1 MIMTRWNLPD
11 MRLVTL
17 MMLETGVMMIGSKLR
32 LSTMRTRPL
41 MGALVSTAILLAGCQ
56 ENDIVKPKETWHKGD
71 NVEFRAR
78 AGYENN
84 GGNDTRTVYTGVTY
98 DFEGKKY
105 ERVDWEVDDQIRIFC
120 QEAQNPAEG
129 HNYADYKIVSH
140 KNEGGKE
147 DYGYLE
153 RVNPNGSL
161 QWGDPSKKHTFYAF
175 YPSPAKNSQ
184 LEMSGNLA
192 KGVVPMEQTPL
203 KITATDGK
211 NYVAKPNMN
220 YAFMTAKAVME
231 PGSSNEVNLSFKSM
245 VTALELELKGPDQQ
259 TVNLTDIRISSDT
272 ENLTGP
278 FTCDLDK
285 VATDGY
291 PDCTIL
297 STTDDR
303 HTVNVSLVDKNG
315 KPFSLSGGKTLKV
328 TVFLLP
334 LDDYKALKISLQTA
348 KGIKSHDL
356 TANGSPM
363 IIKSHLKNLVQ
374 NIQVP
379 SNFTANQW
387 LSHMNS
393 NVLLSQLSIPGT
405 GNSYSYEYSGT
416 ENDTVNFKAQM
427 HDIAGQWN
435 LGVRAFEITAG
446 RNADTGVSNFG
457 QGGLIISNN
466 KAPLSNTV
474 EEAVREVYKM
484 LTANPNEFAMMII
497 SYQPKV
503 GRDGNQFI
511 TDFMTWYNNLDIHTG
526 KHTALF
532 RPGLSIGDVRGKMM
546 FILRPSSVDEQLL
559 SETTLNAIAN
569 EDFLVVDGWGTLQDK
584 WKHRGYP
591 VTSQVG
597 ANVETEADW
606 NGCMEK
612 RMLAVGTSATVAPT
626 FPDPLTAGAS
636 DFSYNTNQSFKA
648 WAQEWPRVV
657 EKEFVK
663 YMNISEYSSGYKY
676 LWVKWRE
683 SYNEKLQDAKETF
696 DKSVAD
702 KNNQSSVYFNSLCGY
717 FVLED
722 DNESWKPV
730 ARTFNMKPAY
740 NGWGVTYGN
749 LISFSEKI
757 NEDFYKYVLSK
768 SNTQG
773 SLSGPVGVVMINRV
787 GSTEASTLM
796 PNVIISNNF
805 KFPLLTKDPSAG
817 KTNGNTYLNG
827 GSAIK

>member
-1 MIMTRWNLPD
+1 MTRWNLPD
-11 MRLVTL
+11 MRLATL

-105 ERVDWEVDDQIRIFC
+105 ERVDWVVDDQIRIFC
-120 QEAQNPAEG
+120 KEAQNPAEG

-140 KNEGGKE
+140 KNGGGKE

-175 YPSPAKNSQ
+175 YPSPAQNSQ
-184 LEMSGNLA
+184 LEMSDNWA

-203 KITATDGK
+203 EITTTDDK
-211 NYVAKPNMN
+211 NYVAKPNMD

-245 VTALELELKGPDQQ
+245 VTALELELEGPDQQ

-315 KPFSLSGGKTLKV
+315 KPFSLSGGQTLKV

-334 LDDYKALKISLQTA
+334 LDDYQALKISLQTA

-356 TANGSPM
+356 KKNDGTTM
-363 IIKSHLKNLVQ
+363 VVKSHLKNLVKK
-374 NIQVP
+374 IQVP

-405 GNSYSYEYSGT
+405 GNSYSCKYSGT
-416 ENDTVNFKAQM
+416 DTENFKAQTL
-427 HDIAGQWN
+427 DIAEQWN

-466 KAPLSNTV
+466 KTPLSNTV
-474 EEAVREVYKM
+474 EDAVREVYKM

-497 SYQPKV
+497 SYQPTV

-532 RPGLSIGDVRGKMM
+532 RPGLSIGDVRGKIM

-559 SETTLNAIAN
+559 NKTTLNAIAN

-612 RMLAVGTSATVAPT
+612 TMLAVGTSATVAPK
-626 FPDPLTAGAS
+626 FPEPLTAGAS

-657 EKEFVK
+657 EKDFAK
-663 YMNISEYSSGYKY
+663 YMNIAESGNY

-717 FVLED
+717 FVDED
-722 DNESWKPV
+722 DNDSWEPV
-730 ARTFNMKPAY
+730 ARTFNMTPAY

-749 LISFSEKI
+749 LITFSERI

-787 GSTEASTLM
+787 GTTEASTLM

-805 KFPLLTKDPSAG
+805 KFPLLTKETAG
-817 KTNGNTYLNG
+817 EKTNGNIYQNG

>member
-1 MIMTRWNLPD
+1 
-11 MRLVTL
+11 
-17 MMLETGVMMIGSKLR
+17 
-32 LSTMRTRPL
+32 

-105 ERVDWEVDDQIRIFC
+105 ERVDWVVGDQIRIFC
-120 QEAQNPAEG
+120 KEAQNPAEG

-175 YPSPAKNSQ
+175 YPSPAQNSQ
-184 LEMSGNLA
+184 LEMSDNWA

-203 KITATDGK
+203 EITATDGK

-787 GSTEASTLM
+787 GSTEAGTLM

>member
-1 MIMTRWNLPD
+1 

-71 NVEFRAR
+71 NVEFRVR

-84 GGNDTRTVYTGVTY
+84 GGNDTRTVYTGKTY
-98 DFEGKKY
+98 TIDGKTY
-105 ERVDWEVDDQIRIFC
+105 ERVDWVEGDQIRIFC

-175 YPSPAKNSQ
+175 YPSPAQNSQ
-184 LEMSGNLA
+184 LEMSDNWA

-203 KITATDGK
+203 EITATDGK

-231 PGSSNEVNLSFKSM
+231 PGSSNGVNLSFKSM

-730 ARTFNMKPAY
+730 ARTFNMTPAY

>member
-1 MIMTRWNLPD
+1 MTRWNLPD

-105 ERVDWEVDDQIRIFC
+105 ERVDWVVGDQIRIFC
-120 QEAQNPAEG
+120 KEAQNPAEG

-175 YPSPAKNSQ
+175 YPSPAQNSQ
-184 LEMSGNLA
+184 LEMSDNWA

-203 KITATDGK
+203 EITATDGK

-457 QGGLIISNN
+457 QGGLIISNT

-612 RMLAVGTSATVAPT
+612 TMLAVGTSATVAPT

>member
-1 MIMTRWNLPD
+1 
-11 MRLVTL
+11 
-17 MMLETGVMMIGSKLR
+17 
-32 LSTMRTRPL
+32 

-71 NVEFRAR
+71 NVEFRVR

-105 ERVDWEVDDQIRIFC
+105 ERVDWVVGDQIRIFC
-120 QEAQNPAEG
+120 KEAQNPAEG

-175 YPSPAKNSQ
+175 YPSPAQNSQ
-184 LEMSGNLA
+184 LEMSDNWA

-203 KITATDGK
+203 EITATDGK

>member
-1 MIMTRWNLPD
+1 
-11 MRLVTL
+11 
-17 MMLETGVMMIGSKLR
+17 
-32 LSTMRTRPL
+32 

-71 NVEFRAR
+71 NVEFRVR

-84 GGNDTRTVYTGVTY
+84 GGNDTRTVYTGKTY
-98 DFEGKKY
+98 TIDGKTY
-105 ERVDWEVDDQIRIFC
+105 ERVDWVEGDQIRIFC
-120 QEAQNPAEG
+120 KEAQNPAEG
-129 HNYADYKIVSH
+129 VNYSDYKIVRH
-140 KNEGGKE
+140 ENAAGK

-175 YPSPAKNSQ
+175 YPSPAQNSQ
-184 LEMSGNLA
+184 LEMSDNLA

-211 NYVAKPNMN
+211 NYVAKPNMD
-220 YAFMTAKAVME
+220 YAFMTARAVME

-245 VTALELELKGPDQQ
+245 VTALELELEGPDQQ

-315 KPFSLSGGKTLKV
+315 KPFSLSGGQTLKV

-334 LDDYKALKISLQTA
+334 LDDYQALKISLQTA

-356 TANGSPM
+356 KKNDGTTM
-363 IIKSHLKNLVQ
+363 VVKSHLKNLVKK
-374 NIQVP
+374 IQVP

-393 NVLLSQLSIPGT
+393 NVLLSQLSIPGS
-405 GNSYSYEYSGT
+405 GNSYSCKYSGT
-416 ENDTVNFKAQM
+416 DTENFKAQTL
-427 HDIAGQWN
+427 DIAEQWN

-466 KAPLSNTV
+466 KNPLSNTV
-474 EEAVREVYKM
+474 EDAVREVYKM

-497 SYQPKV
+497 SYQPTV

-559 SETTLNAIAN
+559 NKTTLNAIAN

-612 RMLAVGTSATVAPT
+612 TMLAVGTSATVAPK
-626 FPDPLTAGAS
+626 FPEPLTAGAS
-636 DFSYNTNQSFKA
+636 DFSYNTNHSFKA

-657 EKEFVK
+657 EKDFAK
-663 YMNISEYSSGYKY
+663 YMNIAESGNY

-717 FVLED
+717 FVDED
-722 DNESWKPV
+722 DNDSWEPV
-730 ARTFNMKPAY
+730 ARTFNMTPAY

-749 LISFSEKI
+749 LITFSERI

-787 GSTEASTLM
+787 GTTEASTLM

-805 KFPLLTKDPSAG
+805 KFPLLTKETAG
-817 KTNGNTYLNG
+817 EKTNGNIYQNG

>member
-1 MIMTRWNLPD
+1 
-11 MRLVTL
+11 
-17 MMLETGVMMIGSKLR
+17 
-32 LSTMRTRPL
+32 

-56 ENDIVKPKETWHKGD
+56 ENDIAKPKETWHKGD
-71 NVEFRAR
+71 NVEFRVR

-84 GGNDTRTVYTGVTY
+84 GGNDTRTVYTGETY
-98 DFEGKKY
+98 EFGGKTY
-105 ERVDWEVDDQIRIFC
+105 ERVDWVEGDQIRIFC

-129 HNYADYKIVSH
+129 HNYADYRIVSH
-140 KNEGGKE
+140 ENKNSKE

-161 QWGDPSKKHTFYAF
+161 QWGDPSKEHAFYAF
-175 YPSPAKNSQ
+175 YPSPAQNSQ
-184 LEMSGNLA
+184 LEMSDNWA

-203 KITATDGK
+203 EITATDGK

-245 VTALELELKGPDQQ
+245 VTALELELEGPDQQ
-259 TVNLTDIRISSDT
+259 TVELTDIRISSDT

-315 KPFSLSGGKTLKV
+315 KPFRLTGGQTLKV

-334 LDDYKALKISLQTA
+334 LDDYNALKISLQTA

-356 TANGSPM
+356 TAKDGSPM

-405 GNSYSYEYSGT
+405 GNSYSYTYSGSG
-416 ENDTVNFKAQM
+416 NDTIKYKAQSLNIE
-427 HDIAGQWN
+427 HQWN
-435 LGVRAFEITAG
+435 LGVRAFEVTAG
-446 RNADTGVSNFG
+446 RNEDTGKANFG
-457 QGGLIISNN
+457 RGGLVLDNSTH
-466 KAPLSNTV
+466 SSTTV
-474 EEAVREVYKM
+474 EDAVREVYGM
-484 LTANPNEFAMMII
+484 LEKYPKEFAMMII
-497 SYQPKV
+497 SYQPKA

-511 TDFMTWYNNLDIHTG
+511 TDFMSWYNALNIHTS

-597 ANVETEADW
+597 ATIETEANW
-606 NGCMEK
+606 KGCMEK
-612 RMLAVGTSATVAPT
+612 TMLAVGTSATVAPT

-636 DFSYNTNQSFKA
+636 DFSYNTNQSFNA

-657 EKEFVK
+657 EKDFVK
-663 YMNISEYSSGYKY
+663 YMNMAESGNY

-683 SYNEKLQDAKETF
+683 SYDEKLQDAKETF

-702 KNNQSSVYFNSLCGY
+702 KDNQTSVYFNSLCGY

-722 DNESWKPV
+722 DDESWKPV
-730 ARTFNMKPAY
+730 AKTYGMTPSY
-740 NGWGVTYGN
+740 SGWGVTYGN

-757 NEDFYKYVLSK
+757 NADFYKYVLSK

-787 GSTEASTLM
+787 GSTEASSLM

-805 KFPLLTKDPSAG
+805 KFPLLTKETAG
-817 KTNGNTYLNG
+817 EKTNGNTYQNG

>member
-1 MIMTRWNLPD
+1 
-11 MRLVTL
+11 
-17 MMLETGVMMIGSKLR
+17 
-32 LSTMRTRPL
+32 

-71 NVEFRAR
+71 NVEFRVR

-84 GGNDTRTVYTGVTY
+84 GGNDTRTVYTGKTY
-98 DFEGKKY
+98 TIDGKTY
-105 ERVDWEVDDQIRIFC
+105 ERVDWVEGDQIRIFC
-120 QEAQNPAEG
+120 KEAQNPAEG
-129 HNYADYKIVSH
+129 VNYSDYKIVRH
-140 KNEGGKE
+140 ENAAGK

-175 YPSPAKNSQ
+175 YPSPAQNSQ
-184 LEMSGNLA
+184 LEMSDNLA

-211 NYVAKPNMN
+211 NYVAKPNMD
-220 YAFMTAKAVME
+220 YAFMTARAVME

-245 VTALELELKGPDQQ
+245 VTALELELEGPDQQ

-303 HTVNVSLVDKNG
+303 HTVNVSLVDKKTG
-315 KPFSLSGGKTLKV
+315 KPFSLSGGQTLKV

-334 LDDYKALKISLQTA
+334 LDDYQTLKISLQTA

-356 TANGSPM
+356 KKNDGTTM
-363 IIKSHLKNLVQ
+363 VVKSHLKNLVKR
-374 NIQVP
+374 IQVP

-405 GNSYSYEYSGT
+405 GNSYSCKYSGT
-416 ENDTVNFKAQM
+416 DTENFKAQTL
-427 HDIAGQWN
+427 DIAEQWN

-466 KAPLSNTV
+466 KTPLSNTV
-474 EEAVREVYKM
+474 EDAVREVYKM

-497 SYQPKV
+497 SYQPTV

-532 RPGLSIGDVRGKMM
+532 RPGLSIGDVRGKIM

-559 SETTLNAIAN
+559 NKTTLNAIAN

-612 RMLAVGTSATVAPT
+612 TMLAVGTSATVAPK
-626 FPDPLTAGAS
+626 FPEPLTAGAS

-657 EKEFVK
+657 EKDFAK
-663 YMNISEYSSGYKY
+663 YMNIAESGNY

-717 FVLED
+717 FVDED
-722 DNESWKPV
+722 DNDSWEPV
-730 ARTFNMKPAY
+730 ARTFNMTPAY

-749 LISFSEKI
+749 LITFSERI

-787 GSTEASTLM
+787 GTTEASTLM

-805 KFPLLTKDPSAG
+805 KFPLLTKETAG
-817 KTNGNTYLNG
+817 EKTNGNIYQNG

>member
-1 MIMTRWNLPD
+1 MTRWNLPD
-11 MRLVTL
+11 MRLATL
-17 MMLETGVMMIGSKLR
+17 MMQKGGMILNGSKLR

-71 NVEFRAR
+71 NVEFRVR

-84 GGNDTRTVYTGVTY
+84 GGTDTRTIYSGIQYEVG
-98 DFEGKKY
+98 GKTY
-105 ERVDWEVDDQIRIFC
+105 ERVDWVAGDKIRIFC
-120 QEAQNPAEG
+120 QQAQNPAEG

-140 KNEGGKE
+140 ENKESKE

-161 QWGDPSKKHTFYAF
+161 QWGDPTKTHTFYAV
-175 YPSPAKNSQ
+175 YPSPIQNNQTK
-184 LEMSGNLA
+184 MDGNVVE
-192 KGVVPMEQTPL
+192 GVIPMAQTPL
-203 KITATDGK
+203 EITATDDK
-211 NYVAKPNMN
+211 NFVAKPNMN
-220 YAFMTAKAVME
+220 YAYMTAKAEMQ
-231 PGSSNEVNLSFKSM
+231 PGSSKEVSFSFQSIA
-245 VTALELELKGPDQQ
+245 TALELELQGPHQQ

-272 ENLTGP
+272 ENINGP
-278 FTCDLDK
+278 FSCDLSTL
-285 VATDGY
+285 AEDGY
-291 PDCTIL
+291 PKCTL
-297 STTDDR
+297 TSTSDDR
-303 HTVNVSLVDKNG
+303 HTVNVSLMQGD
-315 KPFSLSGGKTLKV
+315 KPFTFGTGMTLKL

-334 LDDYKALKISLQTA
+334 IQDLSNLKISLQTA
-348 KGIKSHDL
+348 KGIKTHDL
-356 TANGSPM
+356 KNGSEPM
-363 IIKSHLKNLVQ
+363 VMKAHLKNLVQ
-374 NIQVP
+374 NIKVP

-387 LSHMNS
+387 LNHMND

-405 GNSYSYEYSGT
+405 GNSYSYTYSGSG
-416 ENDTVNFKAQM
+416 NDTIKYKAQSLNIE
-427 HDIAGQWN
+427 HQWN
-435 LGVRAFEITAG
+435 LGVRAFEVTAG
-446 RNADTGVSNFG
+446 RNEDTGKANFG
-457 QGGLIISNN
+457 RGGLVLDNSTH
-466 KAPLSNTV
+466 SSTTV
-474 EEAVREVYKM
+474 EDAVREVYGM
-484 LTANPNEFAMMII
+484 LEKYPKEFAMMII
-497 SYQPKV
+497 SYQPKA

-511 TDFMTWYNNLDIHTG
+511 TDFMSWYNALDIHTS

-597 ANVETEADW
+597 ATIETEANW
-606 NGCMEK
+606 KGCMEK
-612 RMLAVGTSATVAPT
+612 TMLAVGTSATVAPT

-636 DFSYNTNQSFKA
+636 DFSYNTNQSFNA

-657 EKEFVK
+657 EKDFVK
-663 YMNISEYSSGYKY
+663 YMNMAESGNY

-702 KNNQSSVYFNSLCGY
+702 KDNQTSVYFNSLCGY

-730 ARTFNMKPAY
+730 AKTYNMTPAY
-740 NGWGVTYGN
+740 SGWGVTYGN

-757 NEDFYKYVLSK
+757 NADFYKYVLSK

-787 GSTEASTLM
+787 GSTDASTLM

-805 KFPLLTKDPSAG
+805 KFPLLTKETAG
-817 KTNGNTYLNG
+817 EKTNGNIYQSG

>member
-1 MIMTRWNLPD
+1 
-11 MRLVTL
+11 
-17 MMLETGVMMIGSKLR
+17 
-32 LSTMRTRPL
+32 

-71 NVEFRAR
+71 NVEFRVR

-84 GGNDTRTVYTGVTY
+84 GGNDTRTVYTGKTY
-98 DFEGKKY
+98 TIDGKTY
-105 ERVDWEVDDQIRIFC
+105 ERVDWVEGDQIRIFC

-175 YPSPAKNSQ
+175 YPSPAQNSQ
-184 LEMSGNLA
+184 LEMSDNWA

-203 KITATDGK
+203 EITATDGK

-303 HTVNVSLVDKNG
+303 HTVNVSLVDKSG

-416 ENDTVNFKAQM
+416 GNDTVNFKAQM

-730 ARTFNMKPAY
+730 ARTFNMTPAY

-749 LISFSEKI
+749 LITFSERI

-787 GSTEASTLM
+787 GTTEASTLM

>member
-1 MIMTRWNLPD
+1 
-11 MRLVTL
+11 
-17 MMLETGVMMIGSKLR
+17 
-32 LSTMRTRPL
+32 MRTRPL

-56 ENDIVKPKETWHKGD
+56 ESEITKPKETWHKGD

-84 GGNDTRTVYTGVTY
+84 GGNDTRTVYTGETY
-98 DFEGKKY
+98 EFEGKTY
-105 ERVDWEVDDQIRIFC
+105 ERVDWVAGDQIRIFC

-175 YPSPAKNSQ
+175 YPSPAQNSQ
-184 LEMSGNLA
+184 LEMSDNWA

-203 KITATDGK
+203 EITSTD
-211 NYVAKPNMN
+211 NTNFVAKPNMD

-245 VTALELELKGPDQQ
+245 VTALELELQGPDQQ

-278 FTCDLDK
+278 FTCDLER

-291 PDCTIL
+291 PECNIL
-297 STTDDR
+297 PTSDER
-303 HTVNVSLVDKNG
+303 HTVNVSLVDKETG
-315 KPFSLSGGKTLKV
+315 KPFSLSSGQTLKV

-356 TANGSPM
+356 KKNDGTTM
-363 IIKSHLKNLVQ
+363 VVKSHLKNLVK

-379 SNFTANQW
+379 ANFKANQW
-387 LSHMNS
+387 LSHMNDE
-393 NVLLSQLSIPGT
+393 VLLSQLSIPGS
-405 GNSYSYEYSGT
+405 GNSYSYVYSGS
-416 ENDTVNFKAQM
+416 DVDNFKAQTL
-427 HDIAGQWN
+427 DIEGQWN
-435 LGVRAFEITAG
+435 LGVRAFEVTTG
-446 RNADTGVSNFG
+446 READTGKSTFG
-457 QGGLIISNN
+457 DGGLIISNSLGT
-466 KAPLSNTV
+466 LSNTV
-474 EEAVREVYKM
+474 AEAVEKVYSM

-497 SYQPKV
+497 SYQPSK
-503 GRDGNQFI
+503 GARDGNQFI
-511 TDFMTWYNNLDIHTG
+511 KEFMDWYDNLNIHTSG
-526 KHTALF
+526 HTALF

-546 FILRPSSVDEQLL
+546 FILRPTSLDEQLL
-559 SETTLNAIAN
+559 SDDTRNLIKGK
-569 EDFLVVDGWGTLQDK
+569 DFLVIDGWGTLQDK
-584 WKHRGYP
+584 WKLRGYP

-597 ANVETEADW
+597 TAGTGTMEEKMMMEHRSGTEAPAFKPLLTKGVA
-606 NGCMEK
+606 NFTYQSNQEF
-612 RMLAVGTSATVAPT
+612 SAWV
-626 FPDPLTAGAS
+626 
-636 DFSYNTNQSFKA
+636 
-648 WAQEWPRVV
+648 QEWPRVV
-657 EKEFVK
+657 EEDLKLPLWSTGW
-663 YMNISEYSSGYKY
+663 ISKTYY
-676 LWVKWRE
+676 WVHWGE
-683 SYNEKLQDAKETF
+683 SYNEKLQDAKDTF
-696 DKSVAD
+696 DKSIAD
-702 KNNQSSVYFNSLCGY
+702 KTNQSSVYINSLCGY
-717 FVLED
+717 FIDKGKKETC
-722 DNESWKPV
+722 KPV
-730 ARTFNMKPAY
+730 NNLSGDDMGT
-740 NGWGVTYGN
+740 WGVTYGN
-749 LISFSEKI
+749 FDTFSKKI
-757 NEDFYKYVLSK
+757 NNDFYRYVLSK

-787 GSTEASTLM
+787 GTDDASRMM

-817 KTNGNTYLNG
+817 KTNGNTYQSG
-827 GSAIK
+827 GDAIN

>member
-1 MIMTRWNLPD
+1 
-11 MRLVTL
+11 
-17 MMLETGVMMIGSKLR
+17 
-32 LSTMRTRPL
+32 

-71 NVEFRAR
+71 NVEFRVR

-84 GGNDTRTVYTGVTY
+84 GGNDTRTVYTGKTY
-98 DFEGKKY
+98 TIDGKTY
-105 ERVDWEVDDQIRIFC
+105 ERVDWVEGDQIRIFC
-120 QEAQNPAEG
+120 KEAQNPAEG
-129 HNYADYKIVSH
+129 VNYSDYKIVRH
-140 KNEGGKE
+140 ENAAGK

-175 YPSPAKNSQ
+175 YPSPAQNSQ
-184 LEMSGNLA
+184 LEMSDNLA

-211 NYVAKPNMN
+211 NYVAKPNMD
-220 YAFMTAKAVME
+220 YAFMTARAVME

-245 VTALELELKGPDQQ
+245 VTALELELEGPDQQ

-303 HTVNVSLVDKNG
+303 HTVNVSLVDKKTG
-315 KPFSLSGGKTLKV
+315 KPFSLSGGQTLKV

-334 LDDYKALKISLQTA
+334 LDDYQTLKISLQTA

-356 TANGSPM
+356 KKNDGTTM
-363 IIKSHLKNLVQ
+363 VVKSHLKNLVKK
-374 NIQVP
+374 IQVP

-405 GNSYSYEYSGT
+405 GNSYSCKYSGT
-416 ENDTVNFKAQM
+416 DTENFKAQTL
-427 HDIAGQWN
+427 DIAEQWN

-466 KAPLSNTV
+466 KTPLSNTV
-474 EEAVREVYKM
+474 EDAVREVYKM

-497 SYQPKV
+497 SYQPTV

-532 RPGLSIGDVRGKMM
+532 RPGLSIGDVRGKIM

-559 SETTLNAIAN
+559 NKTTLNAIAN

-612 RMLAVGTSATVAPT
+612 TMLAVGTSATVAPK
-626 FPDPLTAGAS
+626 FPEPLTAGAS

-657 EKEFVK
+657 EKDFAK
-663 YMNISEYSSGYKY
+663 YMNIAESGNY

-717 FVLED
+717 FVDED
-722 DNESWKPV
+722 DNDSWEPV
-730 ARTFNMKPAY
+730 ARTFNMTPAY

-749 LISFSEKI
+749 LITFSERI

-787 GSTEASTLM
+787 GTTEASTLM

-805 KFPLLTKDPSAG
+805 KFPLLTKETAG
-817 KTNGNTYLNG
+817 EKTNGNIYQNG

>member
-1 MIMTRWNLPD
+1 
-11 MRLVTL
+11 
-17 MMLETGVMMIGSKLR
+17 
-32 LSTMRTRPL
+32 

-105 ERVDWEVDDQIRIFC
+105 ERVDWVVGDQIRIFC
-120 QEAQNPAEG
+120 KEAQNPAEG
-129 HNYADYKIVSH
+129 HNYADYKIASH
-140 KNEGGKE
+140 QHEGSKE

-175 YPSPAKNSQ
+175 YPSPAQNSQ
-184 LEMSGNLA
+184 LEMSDNWA

-203 KITATDGK
+203 EITATDGK

-231 PGSSNEVNLSFKSM
+231 PGSSNEVSLSFKSM

>member
-1 MIMTRWNLPD
+1 MTRWNLPD

-71 NVEFRAR
+71 NVEFRVR

-84 GGNDTRTVYTGVTY
+84 GGNDTRTVYTGKTY
-98 DFEGKKY
+98 TIDGKTY
-105 ERVDWEVDDQIRIFC
+105 ERVDWVEGDQIRIFC

-175 YPSPAKNSQ
+175 YPSPAQNSQ
-184 LEMSGNLA
+184 LEMSDNWA

-203 KITATDGK
+203 EITATDGK

>member
-1 MIMTRWNLPD
+1 
-11 MRLVTL
+11 
-17 MMLETGVMMIGSKLR
+17 
-32 LSTMRTRPL
+32 

-71 NVEFRAR
+71 NVEFRVR

-84 GGNDTRTVYTGVTY
+84 GGNDTRTVYTGKTY
-98 DFEGKKY
+98 TIDGKTY
-105 ERVDWEVDDQIRIFC
+105 ERVDWVEGDQIRIFC
-120 QEAQNPAEG
+120 KEAQNPAEG
-129 HNYADYKIVSH
+129 VNYSDYKIVRH
-140 KNEGGKE
+140 ENAAGK

-175 YPSPAKNSQ
+175 YPSPAQNSQ
-184 LEMSGNLA
+184 LEMSDNLA

-211 NYVAKPNMN
+211 NYVAKPNMD
-220 YAFMTAKAVME
+220 YAFMTARAVME

-245 VTALELELKGPDQQ
+245 VTALELELEGPDQQ

-303 HTVNVSLVDKNG
+303 HTVNVSLVDKKTG
-315 KPFSLSGGKTLKV
+315 KPFSLSGGQTLKV

-334 LDDYKALKISLQTA
+334 LDDYQTLKISLQTA

-356 TANGSPM
+356 KKNDGTTM
-363 IIKSHLKNLVQ
+363 VVKSHLKNLVKK
-374 NIQVP
+374 IQVP

-405 GNSYSYEYSGT
+405 GNSYSCKYSGT
-416 ENDTVNFKAQM
+416 DTENFKAQTL
-427 HDIAGQWN
+427 DIAEQWN

-466 KAPLSNTV
+466 KTPLSNTV
-474 EEAVREVYKM
+474 EDAVREVYKM

-497 SYQPKV
+497 SYQPTV

-532 RPGLSIGDVRGKMM
+532 RPGLSIGDVRGKIM

-559 SETTLNAIAN
+559 NKTTLNAIAN

-612 RMLAVGTSATVAPT
+612 TMLAVGTSATVAPK
-626 FPDPLTAGAS
+626 FPEPLTAGAS

-657 EKEFVK
+657 EKDFAK
-663 YMNISEYSSGYKY
+663 YMNIAESGNY

-730 ARTFNMKPAY
+730 AKTYNMTPAY
-740 NGWGVTYGN
+740 KGWGVTYGN
-749 LISFSEKI
+749 LVTFSEKI

-768 SNTQG
+768 SNTHG

-787 GSTEASTLM
+787 GTTEASTLM

-805 KFPLLTKDPSAG
+805 KFPLLTKETAG
-817 KTNGNTYLNG
+817 EKTNGNIYQNG

>member
-1 MIMTRWNLPD
+1 
-11 MRLVTL
+11 
-17 MMLETGVMMIGSKLR
+17 
-32 LSTMRTRPL
+32 

-71 NVEFRAR
+71 NVEFRVR

-84 GGNDTRTVYTGVTY
+84 GGNDTRTVYTGKTY
-98 DFEGKKY
+98 TIDGKTY
-105 ERVDWEVDDQIRIFC
+105 ERVDWVEGDQIRIFC
-120 QEAQNPAEG
+120 KEAQNPAEG
-129 HNYADYKIVSH
+129 VNYSDYKIVRH
-140 KNEGGKE
+140 ENAAGK

-175 YPSPAKNSQ
+175 YPSPAQNSQ
-184 LEMSGNLA
+184 LEMSDNWA

-203 KITATDGK
+203 EITTTDDK
-211 NYVAKPNMN
+211 NYVAKPNMD

-245 VTALELELKGPDQQ
+245 VTALELELEGPDQQ

-303 HTVNVSLVDKNG
+303 HTVNVSLVDKKTG
-315 KPFSLSGGKTLKV
+315 KPFSLSGGQTLKV

-334 LDDYKALKISLQTA
+334 LDDYQTLKISLQTA

-356 TANGSPM
+356 KKNDGTTM
-363 IIKSHLKNLVQ
+363 VVKSHLKNLVKK
-374 NIQVP
+374 IQVP

-405 GNSYSYEYSGT
+405 GNSYSCKYSGT
-416 ENDTVNFKAQM
+416 DTENFKAQTL
-427 HDIAGQWN
+427 DIAEQWN

-466 KAPLSNTV
+466 KTPLSNTV
-474 EEAVREVYKM
+474 EDAVREVYKM
-484 LTANPNEFAMMII
+484 LTANPDEFAMMII
-497 SYQPKV
+497 SYQPTV

-532 RPGLSIGDVRGKMM
+532 RPGLSIGDVRGKIM

-559 SETTLNAIAN
+559 NKTTLNAIAN

-612 RMLAVGTSATVAPT
+612 TMLAVGTSATVAPK
-626 FPDPLTAGAS
+626 FPEPLTAGAS

-657 EKEFVK
+657 EKDFAK
-663 YMNISEYSSGYKY
+663 YMNIAESGNY

-717 FVLED
+717 FVDED
-722 DNESWKPV
+722 DNDSWEPV
-730 ARTFNMKPAY
+730 ARTFNMTPAY

-749 LISFSEKI
+749 LITFSERI

-787 GSTEASTLM
+787 GTTEASTLM

-805 KFPLLTKDPSAG
+805 KFPLLTKETAG
-817 KTNGNTYLNG
+817 EKTNGNIYQNG

>member
-1 MIMTRWNLPD
+1 
-11 MRLVTL
+11 
-17 MMLETGVMMIGSKLR
+17 
-32 LSTMRTRPL
+32 

-71 NVEFRAR
+71 NVEFRVR

-84 GGNDTRTVYTGVTY
+84 GGNDTRTVYTGKTY
-98 DFEGKKY
+98 TIDGKTY
-105 ERVDWEVDDQIRIFC
+105 ERVDWVEGDQIRIFC

-140 KNEGGKE
+140 KNEGGKA

-175 YPSPAKNSQ
+175 YPSPAQNSQ
-184 LEMSGNLA
+184 LEMSDNWA

-203 KITATDGK
+203 EITATDGK

-416 ENDTVNFKAQM
+416 GNDTVNFKAQM

-730 ARTFNMKPAY
+730 ARTFNMTPAY

-749 LISFSEKI
+749 LITFSERI

-787 GSTEASTLM
+787 GTTEASTLM

>member
-1 MIMTRWNLPD
+1 
-11 MRLVTL
+11 
-17 MMLETGVMMIGSKLR
+17 
-32 LSTMRTRPL
+32 

-71 NVEFRAR
+71 NVEFRVR

-84 GGNDTRTVYTGVTY
+84 GGNDTRTVYTGKTY
-98 DFEGKKY
+98 TIDGKTY
-105 ERVDWEVDDQIRIFC
+105 ERVDWVEGDQIRIFC

-175 YPSPAKNSQ
+175 YPSPAQNSQ
-184 LEMSGNLA
+184 LEMSDNWA

-203 KITATDGK
+203 EITATDGK

>member
-1 MIMTRWNLPD
+1 
-11 MRLVTL
+11 
-17 MMLETGVMMIGSKLR
+17 
-32 LSTMRTRPL
+32 

-71 NVEFRAR
+71 NVEFRVR

-84 GGNDTRTVYTGVTY
+84 GGNDTRTVYTGETY
-98 DFEGKKY
+98 EFGGKKY
-105 ERVDWEVDDQIRIFC
+105 ERVDWVEGDQIRIFC

-175 YPSPAKNSQ
+175 YPSPAQNSQ
-184 LEMSGNLA
+184 LEMSDNWA

-203 KITATDGK
+203 EITATDGK

>member
-1 MIMTRWNLPD
+1 MTRWNLPD

-105 ERVDWEVDDQIRIFC
+105 ERVDWVVGDQIRIFC
-120 QEAQNPAEG
+120 KEAQNPAEG

-175 YPSPAKNSQ
+175 YPSPAQNSQ
-184 LEMSGNLA
+184 LEMSDNWA

-203 KITATDGK
+203 EITATDGK

-787 GSTEASTLM
+787 GSTEAGTLM

>member
-1 MIMTRWNLPD
+1 
-11 MRLVTL
+11 
-17 MMLETGVMMIGSKLR
+17 
-32 LSTMRTRPL
+32 

-105 ERVDWEVDDQIRIFC
+105 ERVDWVVDDQIRIFC
-120 QEAQNPAEG
+120 KEAQNPAEG

-140 KNEGGKE
+140 KNGGGKE

-175 YPSPAKNSQ
+175 YPSPAQNSQ
-184 LEMSGNLA
+184 LEMSDNWA

-203 KITATDGK
+203 EITTTDDK
-211 NYVAKPNMN
+211 NYVAKPNMD

-245 VTALELELKGPDQQ
+245 VTALELELEGPDQQ

-315 KPFSLSGGKTLKV
+315 KPFSLSGGQTLKV

-334 LDDYKALKISLQTA
+334 LDDYQALKISLQTA

-356 TANGSPM
+356 KKNDGTTM
-363 IIKSHLKNLVQ
+363 VVKSHLKNLVQ
-374 NIQVP
+374 RIQVP

-393 NVLLSQLSIPGT
+393 NVLLSQLSIPGS
-405 GNSYSYEYSGT
+405 GNSYSCKYSGT
-416 ENDTVNFKAQM
+416 DTENFKAQTL
-427 HDIAGQWN
+427 DIAEQWN

-466 KAPLSNTV
+466 KNPLSNTV
-474 EEAVREVYKM
+474 EDAVREVYKM

-497 SYQPKV
+497 SYQPTV

-559 SETTLNAIAN
+559 NKTTLNAIAN

-612 RMLAVGTSATVAPT
+612 TMLAVGTSATVAPK
-626 FPDPLTAGAS
+626 FPEPLTAGAS
-636 DFSYNTNQSFKA
+636 DFSYNTNHSFKA

-657 EKEFVK
+657 EKDFAK
-663 YMNISEYSSGYKY
+663 YMNIAESGNY

-717 FVLED
+717 FVDED
-722 DNESWKPV
+722 DNDSWEPV
-730 ARTFNMKPAY
+730 ARTFNMTPAY

-749 LISFSEKI
+749 LITFSERI

-787 GSTEASTLM
+787 GTTEASTLM

-805 KFPLLTKDPSAG
+805 KFPLLTKETAG
-817 KTNGNTYLNG
+817 EKTNGNIYQSG

>member
-1 MIMTRWNLPD
+1 
-11 MRLVTL
+11 
-17 MMLETGVMMIGSKLR
+17 
-32 LSTMRTRPL
+32 

-71 NVEFRAR
+71 NVEFRVR

-84 GGNDTRTVYTGVTY
+84 GGTDTRTVYTGETY
-98 DFEGKKY
+98 EFGGKKY
-105 ERVDWEVDDQIRIFC
+105 ERVDWEEGDQIRIFC
-120 QEAQNPAEG
+120 KEAQNPAEG
-129 HNYADYKIVSH
+129 VNYSDYKIVRH
-140 KNEGGKE
+140 ENAAGK

-184 LEMSGNLA
+184 LEMSNNLA

-203 KITATDGK
+203 EITATDGK

-245 VTALELELKGPDQQ
+245 VTALELELEGPDQQ
-259 TVNLTDIRISSDT
+259 TVDLTDIRISSDT
-272 ENLTGP
+272 ENLTGS

-303 HTVNVSLVDKNG
+303 HTVNVSLVDKKNR
-315 KPFSLSGGKTLKV
+315 KPFRLTGGQTLKV

-334 LDDYKALKISLQTA
+334 LDDYQALNISLQTA

-356 TANGSPM
+356 TAKDGSPM
-363 IIKSHLKNLVQ
+363 IIKSHLKNLVRE
-374 NIQVP
+374 IQVP

-387 LSHMNS
+387 LSHMND
-393 NVLLSQLSIPGT
+393 NVLLSQLSIPGS
-405 GNSYSYEYSGT
+405 GNSYSYTYSGSG
-416 ENDTVNFKAQM
+416 NDAIKYKAQSL
-427 HDIAGQWN
+427 DIEHQWN
-435 LGVRAFEITAG
+435 LGVRTFEVTAE
-446 RNADTGVSNFG
+446 RNEGSGKSNFG
-457 QGGLIISNN
+457 QGGLILDN
-466 KAPLSNTV
+466 KTLSSTTV
-474 EEAVREVYKM
+474 EKAVGEVYSM

-497 SYQPKV
+497 SYQPAKK
-503 GRDGNQFI
+503 GRDGDQFVR
-511 TDFMTWYNNLDIHTG
+511 DFKAWYNNLNIHTRG
-526 KHTALF
+526 HTALF

-546 FILRPSSVDEQLL
+546 FILRPSSVDEALL
-559 SETTLNAIAN
+559 SKTMLNEIAN
-569 EDFLVVDGWGTLQDK
+569 EDFLVVDGWGSLQDK

-591 VTSQVG
+591 VKSQVG
-597 ANVETEADW
+597 IGVETEADW
-606 NGCMEK
+606 DGCME
-612 RMLAVGTSATVAPT
+612 RTMLATTTSSTANPDVPSFPT
-626 FPDPLTAGAS
+626 PLTAGKS
-636 DFSYNTNQSFKA
+636 DFSYNTNQSFKV

-657 EKEFVK
+657 EKDFVK
-663 YMNISEYSSGYKY
+663 ILAQTSSGWINKTYQT

-696 DKSVAD
+696 DRSVSD
-702 KNNQSSVYFNSLCGY
+702 KDNQTSVYFNSLCGY

-722 DNESWKPV
+722 DDESWKPV
-730 ARTFNMKPAY
+730 AKTFNMNPAY
-740 NGWGVTYGN
+740 SGWGVTYGN

-757 NEDFYKYVLSK
+757 NEDFYKYVLDK

-787 GSTEASTLM
+787 GSTDASTLM
-796 PNVIISNNF
+796 PNVVISNNF
-805 KFPLLTKDPSAG
+805 KFPLLTKATAG
-817 KTNGNTYLNG
+817 EKTNGNTYQNG

>member
-1 MIMTRWNLPD
+1 MTRWNLPD
-11 MRLVTL
+11 MRLATL

-71 NVEFRAR
+71 NVEFRVR

-84 GGNDTRTVYTGVTY
+84 GGNDTRTVYTGKTY
-98 DFEGKKY
+98 TIDGKTY
-105 ERVDWEVDDQIRIFC
+105 ERVDWVVDDQIRIFC
-120 QEAQNPAEG
+120 KEAQNPAEG

-140 KNEGGKE
+140 KNGGGKE

-175 YPSPAKNSQ
+175 YPSPAQNSQ
-184 LEMSGNLA
+184 LEMSDNWA

-203 KITATDGK
+203 EITTTDDK
-211 NYVAKPNMN
+211 NYVAKPNMD

-245 VTALELELKGPDQQ
+245 VTALELELEGPDQQ

-315 KPFSLSGGKTLKV
+315 KPFSLSGGQTLKV

-334 LDDYKALKISLQTA
+334 LDDYQALKISLQTA

-356 TANGSPM
+356 KKNDGTTM
-363 IIKSHLKNLVQ
+363 VVKSHLKNLVKK
-374 NIQVP
+374 IQVP

-405 GNSYSYEYSGT
+405 GNSYSCKYSGT
-416 ENDTVNFKAQM
+416 DTENFKAQTL
-427 HDIAGQWN
+427 DIAEQWN

-466 KAPLSNTV
+466 KTPLSNTV
-474 EEAVREVYKM
+474 EDAVREVYKM

-497 SYQPKV
+497 SYQPTV

-532 RPGLSIGDVRGKMM
+532 RPGLSIGDVRGKIM

-559 SETTLNAIAN
+559 NKTTLNAIAN

-612 RMLAVGTSATVAPT
+612 TMLAVGTSATVAPK
-626 FPDPLTAGAS
+626 FPEPLTAGAS

-657 EKEFVK
+657 EKDFAK
-663 YMNISEYSSGYKY
+663 YMNIAESGNY

-717 FVLED
+717 FVDED
-722 DNESWKPV
+722 DNDSWEPV
-730 ARTFNMKPAY
+730 ARTFNMTPAY

-749 LISFSEKI
+749 LITFSERI

-787 GSTEASTLM
+787 GTTEASTLM

-805 KFPLLTKDPSAG
+805 KFPLLTKETAG
-817 KTNGNTYLNG
+817 EKTNGNIYQNG

>member
-1 MIMTRWNLPD
+1 
-11 MRLVTL
+11 
-17 MMLETGVMMIGSKLR
+17 
-32 LSTMRTRPL
+32 

-56 ENDIVKPKETWHKGD
+56 ESEIAKPKETWHKGD

-105 ERVDWEVDDQIRIFC
+105 ERVDWVVDDQIRIFC
-120 QEAQNPAEG
+120 KEAQNPAEG

-140 KNEGGKE
+140 QNEGGKE

-175 YPSPAKNSQ
+175 YPSPIQNSQ
-184 LEMSGNLA
+184 LEMSDNWA

-203 KITATDGK
+203 EITSTDNK
-211 NYVAKPNMN
+211 NFVAKPNMN

-231 PGSSNEVNLSFKSM
+231 PGSSNEVSLSFKSM
-245 VTALELELKGPDQQ
+245 VTALELELHGPDQQ

-278 FTCDLDK
+278 FTCDLER

-291 PDCTIL
+291 PECNIL
-297 STTDDR
+297 PTSDER
-303 HTVNVSLVDKNG
+303 HTVNVSLVSKDG
-315 KPFSLSGGKTLKV
+315 KPFSLTGGQTLKV

-356 TANGSPM
+356 KKNDGTTM
-363 IIKSHLKNLVQ
+363 VVKSHLKNLVN

-379 SNFTANQW
+379 SNFRADQW
-387 LSHMNS
+387 LSHMNDD
-393 NVLLSQLSIPGT
+393 VLLSQLSIPGS
-405 GNSYSYEYSGT
+405 GNSYSYTYSGSG
-416 ENDTVNFKAQM
+416 NDSIKYKAQSL
-427 HDIAGQWN
+427 DIEHQWN
-435 LGVRAFEITAG
+435 LGVRAFEVTAE
-446 RNADTGVSNFG
+446 RNKGSKKSSFG
-457 QGGLIISNN
+457 QGGLILDNN
-466 KAPLSNTV
+466 TLFSTTV
-474 EEAVREVYKM
+474 EQAVREVYSM
-484 LTANPNEFAMMII
+484 LTANPNEFVMMII
-497 SYQPKV
+497 SYQPASA
-503 GRDGNQFI
+503 GRDGDQFVR
-511 TDFMTWYNNLDIHTG
+511 DFMAWYNTLDIHASG
-526 KHTALF
+526 HTALF

-546 FILRPSSVDEQLL
+546 FILRPSSVDEKLL
-559 SETTLNAIAN
+559 SETMLNEIAN
-569 EDFLVVDGWGTLQDK
+569 EDFLVVDGWGSLQDK

-591 VTSQVG
+591 VKSQVG
-597 ANVETEADW
+597 VNVETEADW

-612 RMLAVGTSATVAPT
+612 TMLATTTSSTANPAAPD
-626 FPDPLTAGAS
+626 FPTPLTAGKS
-636 DFSYNTNQSFKA
+636 DFSYKTNQSFKA

-657 EKEFVK
+657 EKDFVK
-663 YMNISEYSSGYKY
+663 ILDQTSSGWINKTYQT

-722 DNESWKPV
+722 DNDSWKPV
-730 ARTFNMKPAY
+730 AKTYNMTPSY
-740 NGWGVTYGN
+740 SGWGVTYGN
-749 LISFSEKI
+749 LLTFSERI
-757 NEDFYKYVLSK
+757 NADFYKYVLSK

-787 GSTEASTLM
+787 GTTEASTLM
-796 PNVIISNNF
+796 PNVVISNNF

>member
-1 MIMTRWNLPD
+1 
-11 MRLVTL
+11 
-17 MMLETGVMMIGSKLR
+17 MMIGSKLR

-56 ENDIVKPKETWHKGD
+56 ENELVKPKETWHKGD

-84 GGNDTRTVYTGVTY
+84 GGSDTRTVYTGETY
-98 DFEGKKY
+98 EFDGKTY
-105 ERVDWEVDDQIRIFC
+105 ERVDWEEGDQIRIFC
-120 QEAQNPAEG
+120 KEAQNPAEG
-129 HNYADYKIVSH
+129 VNYSDYKIVRH
-140 KNEGGKE
+140 ENAAGK

-153 RVNPNGSL
+153 RVNANGSL
-161 QWGDPSKKHTFYAF
+161 QWGDPSKEHTFYAF
-175 YPSPAKNSQ
+175 YPSPAQNSQ
-184 LEMSGNLA
+184 LEMSGDKA

-203 KITATDGK
+203 EITSTNDK
-211 NYVAKPNMN
+211 DFVAKPNMN

-245 VTALELELKGPDQQ
+245 VTALELELQGPDQQ
-259 TVNLTDIRISSDT
+259 TVELTDIRISSDT

-303 HTVNVSLVDKNG
+303 HTVNVSLVDKKTG
-315 KPFSLSGGKTLKV
+315 KPFSLSGGQTLKV

-334 LDDYKALKISLQTA
+334 LDDYQALKISLQTA

-356 TANGSPM
+356 KKNDGTTM
-363 IIKSHLKNLVQ
+363 VVKSHLKNLVQ

-405 GNSYSYEYSGT
+405 GNSYSYTYSGSG
-416 ENDTVNFKAQM
+416 NDTIKYKAQSL
-427 HDIAGQWN
+427 DIEHQWN
-435 LGVRAFEITAG
+435 LGVRVFEVTAE
-446 RNADTGVSNFG
+446 RNEGSGKSDFG
-457 QGGLIISNN
+457 QGGLILDNN
-466 KAPLSNTV
+466 TLSSITV
-474 EEAVREVYKM
+474 EKAVRDVYSM
-484 LTANPNEFAMMII
+484 LTANRNEFAMMII
-497 SYQPKV
+497 SYQPAKK
-503 GRDGNQFI
+503 GRDGDQFVR
-511 TDFMTWYNNLDIHTG
+511 DFKAWYNNLDIHTSG
-526 KHTALF
+526 HTALF

-546 FILRPSSVDEQLL
+546 FILRPSSVDEALL
-559 SETTLNAIAN
+559 SKTMLNEIAN
-569 EDFLVVDGWGTLQDK
+569 EDFLVVDGWGSLQDK
-584 WKHRGYP
+584 WKHRGYR

-597 ANVETEADW
+597 ATVETEADW
-606 NGCMEK
+606 NGCMEST
-612 RMLAVGTSATVAPT
+612 MLATTTTKTNNPSAPSFPT
-626 FPDPLTAGAS
+626 PLIKDKTN
-636 DFSYNTNQSFKA
+636 FSYKTNHSFKA

-657 EKEFVK
+657 EKDFVK
-663 YMNISEYSSGYKY
+663 ILDQTSSGWLTKTYHT

-722 DNESWKPV
+722 DNDSWKPV
-730 ARTFNMKPAY
+730 AKTYNMTPSY
-740 NGWGVTYGN
+740 SGWGVTYGN
-749 LISFSEKI
+749 LISFSERI

-768 SNTQG
+768 SNSQG
-773 SLSGPVGVVMINRV
+773 SLSGPVGVVMINCV
-787 GSTEASTLM
+787 GTTEASTLM

-817 KTNGNTYLNG
+817 KTNGNTYQNG

>member
-1 MIMTRWNLPD
+1 MTRWNLPD

-56 ENDIVKPKETWHKGD
+56 ESEIAKPKETWHKGD
-71 NVEFRAR
+71 NVEFRVR

-84 GGNDTRTVYTGVTY
+84 GGNDTRTVYTGKTY
-98 DFEGKKY
+98 TIDGKTY
-105 ERVDWEVDDQIRIFC
+105 ERVDWVEGDQIRIFC

-175 YPSPAKNSQ
+175 YPSPAQNSQ
-184 LEMSGNLA
+184 LEMSDNWA

-203 KITATDGK
+203 EITATDGK

-416 ENDTVNFKAQM
+416 GNDTVNFKAQM

-730 ARTFNMKPAY
+730 ARTFNMTPAY

-749 LISFSEKI
+749 LITFSERI

-787 GSTEASTLM
+787 GTTEASTLM

-817 KTNGNTYLNG
+817 KTNGNTYQNG

>member
-1 MIMTRWNLPD
+1 MTRWNLPD
-11 MRLVTL
+11 MRLATL
-17 MMLETGVMMIGSKLR
+17 MMLETGVMVNGSKLR

-71 NVEFRAR
+71 NVEFRVR

-84 GGNDTRTVYTGVTY
+84 GGNDTRTVYTGETY
-98 DFEGKKY
+98 EFGGKTY
-105 ERVDWEVDDQIRIFC
+105 ERVDWVEGDQIRIFC
-120 QEAQNPAEG
+120 KEAQNPAEG
-129 HNYADYKIVSH
+129 VNYSDYKIVRH
-140 KNEGGKE
+140 ENAAGK

-184 LEMSGNLA
+184 LEMSDNWA
-192 KGVVPMEQTPL
+192 KGVLPMEQTPRR
-203 KITATDGK
+203 ITTTDDK
-211 NYVAKPNMN
+211 NYVAEPNMD

-245 VTALELELKGPDQQ
+245 VTALELELEGPDQQ
-259 TVNLTDIRISSDT
+259 TVELTDIRISSDT

-303 HTVNVSLVDKNG
+303 HTVNVSLVDEKG
-315 KPFSLSGGKTLKV
+315 KPFSLSSGQTLKV

-334 LDDYKALKISLQTA
+334 LDDYQALKISLQTA

-356 TANGSPM
+356 TAKDGSPM
-363 IIKSHLKNLVQ
+363 IIKSHLKNFVRK
-374 NIQVP
+374 IQVP

-405 GNSYSYEYSGT
+405 GNSYSYKYSGT
-416 ENDTVNFKAQM
+416 DTENFKAQAL
-427 HDIAGQWN
+427 DIAGQWN
-435 LGVRAFEITAG
+435 LGVRVFEVT
-446 RNADTGVSNFG
+446 TGLNKNFG

-466 KAPLSNTV
+466 LDPLSNTV
-474 EEAVREVYKM
+474 EDAVREVYKM
-484 LTANPNEFAMMII
+484 LKENPNEFAMMII
-497 SYQPKV
+497 SYQPTG
-503 GRDGNQFI
+503 GRDGNKFV
-511 TDFMTWYNNLDIHTG
+511 TNFLNWYDQLDIHTSG
-526 KHTALF
+526 YTALF

-546 FILRPSSVDEQLL
+546 FILRPTSEDEDVL
-559 SETTLNAIAN
+559 SDATRATIADK
-569 EDFLVVDGWGTLQDK
+569 DFLVVEGWGSLQDK
-584 WKHRGYP
+584 WKKRGYP

-597 ANVETEADW
+597 
-606 NGCMEK
+606 
-612 RMLAVGTSATVAPT
+612 
-626 FPDPLTAGAS
+626 TAGAGTMEENMMMVNDS
-636 DFSYNTNQSFKA
+636 KTTPPPFNNLLTKGEANYTYQTNQKFSA
-648 WAQEWPRVV
+648 WVQEWPRVV
-657 EKEFVK
+657 EQDVEVFL
-663 YMNISEYSSGYKY
+663 YRTGTYGFYKY
-676 LWVKWRE
+676 YWAKWKG
-683 SYNEKLQDAKETF
+683 SYSEKLQDAKDTF
-696 DKSVAD
+696 AKTVED
-702 KNNQSSVYFNSLCGY
+702 KNNQSSVYINSLCGY
-717 FVLED
+717 FID
-722 DNESWKPV
+722 KNKPV
-730 ARTFNMKPAY
+730 TCKPVNNMS
-740 NGWGVTYGN
+740 GGGMSQWGVTYGN
-749 LISFSEKI
+749 LITFSERI

-787 GSTEASTLM
+787 GTTEASTLM

-805 KFPLLTKDPSAG
+805 KFPLLTKETAG
-817 KTNGNTYLNG
+817 EKTNGNIYQNG

>member
-1 MIMTRWNLPD
+1 
-11 MRLVTL
+11 
-17 MMLETGVMMIGSKLR
+17 
-32 LSTMRTRPL
+32 MRTRPL

-71 NVEFRAR
+71 NVEFRVR

-84 GGNDTRTVYTGVTY
+84 GGNDTRTVYTGKTY
-98 DFEGKKY
+98 TIDGKTY
-105 ERVDWEVDDQIRIFC
+105 ERVDWVEGDQIRIFC
-120 QEAQNPAEG
+120 KEAQNPAEG
-129 HNYADYKIVSH
+129 VNYSDYKIVRH
-140 KNEGGKE
+140 ENAAGK

-175 YPSPAKNSQ
+175 YPSPAQNSQ
-184 LEMSGNLA
+184 LEMSDNWA

-203 KITATDGK
+203 EITTTDDK
-211 NYVAKPNMN
+211 NYVAKPNMD

-245 VTALELELKGPDQQ
+245 VTALELELEGPDQQ

-303 HTVNVSLVDKNG
+303 HTVNVSLVDKKTG
-315 KPFSLSGGKTLKV
+315 KPFSLSGGQTLKV

-334 LDDYKALKISLQTA
+334 LDDYQTLKISLQTA

-356 TANGSPM
+356 KKNDGTTM
-363 IIKSHLKNLVQ
+363 VVKSHLKNLVKK
-374 NIQVP
+374 IQVP

-405 GNSYSYEYSGT
+405 GNSYSCKYSGT
-416 ENDTVNFKAQM
+416 DTENFKAQTL
-427 HDIAGQWN
+427 DIAEQWN

-466 KAPLSNTV
+466 KTPLSNTV
-474 EEAVREVYKM
+474 EDAVREVYKM
-484 LTANPNEFAMMII
+484 LTANPDEFAMMII
-497 SYQPKV
+497 SYQPTV

-532 RPGLSIGDVRGKMM
+532 RPGLSIGDVRGKIM

-559 SETTLNAIAN
+559 NKTTLNAIAN

-612 RMLAVGTSATVAPT
+612 TMLAVGTSATVAPK
-626 FPDPLTAGAS
+626 FPEPLTAGAS

-657 EKEFVK
+657 EKDFAK
-663 YMNISEYSSGYKY
+663 YMNIAESGNY

-717 FVLED
+717 FVDED
-722 DNESWKPV
+722 DNDSWEPV
-730 ARTFNMKPAY
+730 ARTFNMTPAY

-749 LISFSEKI
+749 LITFSERI

-787 GSTEASTLM
+787 GTTEASTLM

-805 KFPLLTKDPSAG
+805 KFPLLTKETAG
-817 KTNGNTYLNG
+817 EKTNGNIYQNG

>member
-1 MIMTRWNLPD
+1 
-11 MRLVTL
+11 
-17 MMLETGVMMIGSKLR
+17 
-32 LSTMRTRPL
+32 

-56 ENDIVKPKETWHKGD
+56 ENDIVKPKETWHKGE

-84 GGNDTRTVYTGVTY
+84 GGNDTRTVYTGQKYTIV
-98 DFEGKKY
+98 GKTY
-105 ERVDWEVDDQIRIFC
+105 ERVDWVQDDKIRIFC

-140 KNEGGKE
+140 QHAGSKE

-161 QWGDPSKKHTFYAF
+161 QWGDPSKKHTFYAV
-175 YPSPAKNSQ
+175 YPSPIQNNQTKM
-184 LEMSGNLA
+184 EGNVVE
-192 KGVVPMEQTPL
+192 GVIPMAQTPL
-203 KITATDGK
+203 EITATDG
-211 NYVAKPNMN
+211 NNFVAKPNMN
-220 YAFMTAKAVME
+220 YAYMTARAVMM
-231 PGSSNEVNLSFKSM
+231 PGSSKEVSFSFQSIA
-245 VTALELELKGPDQQ
+245 TALELELQGPHQQ

-272 ENLTGP
+272 ENINGP
-278 FTCDLDK
+278 FSCDLSTL
-285 VATDGY
+285 AEDGY
-291 PDCTIL
+291 PKCTL
-297 STTDDR
+297 VKTSDER
-303 HTVNVSLVDKNG
+303 HTVNVSLMHDG
-315 KPFSLSGGKTLKV
+315 KPFEFSGGMTLKL

-334 LDDYKALKISLQTA
+334 IQDLSNLKISLQTA
-348 KGIKSHDL
+348 KGIKTHDL
-356 TANGSPM
+356 KNGSSPM
-363 IIKSHLKNLVQ
+363 VMKAHLKNLVQ
-374 NIQVP
+374 EIKVP

-387 LSHMNS
+387 LNHMNDE
-393 NVLLSQLSIPGT
+393 VLLSQLSIPGT
-405 GNSYSYEYSGT
+405 GNSYSYTYSGS
-416 ENDTVNFKAQM
+416 DAIKYKAQSLN
-427 HDIAGQWN
+427 IENQWN
-435 LGVRAFEITAG
+435 LGVRAFEVTAG
-446 RNADTGVSNFG
+446 RNADTGKTNFG
-457 QGGLIISNN
+457 EGGLVLDNS
-466 KAPLSNTV
+466 SHSSTTV
-474 EEAVREVYKM
+474 EQAVREVYGM
-484 LTANPNEFAMMII
+484 LEKFPNEFAMMII

-511 TDFMTWYNNLDIHTG
+511 TDFMSWYKALDIHTG

-584 WKHRGYP
+584 WKHRGYR
-591 VTSQVG
+591 VKSQVG
-597 ANVETEADW
+597 ADVETEADW

-612 RMLAVGTSATVAPT
+612 TMLAVGTSATVAPT

-636 DFSYNTNQSFKA
+636 DFSYNTNHSFKA
-648 WAQEWPRVV
+648 WAQEWSRVV

-663 YMNISEYSSGYKY
+663 YMNIAESGKY

-683 SYNEKLQDAKETF
+683 SYDEKLQDAKETF

-717 FVLED
+717 FVLEND
-722 DNESWKPV
+722 DRSWEPV
-730 ARTFNMKPAY
+730 AKTYNMTPAY
-740 NGWGVTYGN
+740 NGWGVTYGD
-749 LISFSEKI
+749 LITFSERI

-805 KFPLLTKDPSAG
+805 KFPLLTKETAG
-817 KTNGNTYLNG
+817 EKTNGNIYQNG

>member
-1 MIMTRWNLPD
+1 MTRWNLPD

-71 NVEFRAR
+71 NVEFRVR

-84 GGNDTRTVYTGVTY
+84 GGNDTRTVYTGKTY
-98 DFEGKKY
+98 TIDGKTY
-105 ERVDWEVDDQIRIFC
+105 ERVDWVEGDQIRIFC

-175 YPSPAKNSQ
+175 YPSPAQNSQ
-184 LEMSGNLA
+184 LEMSDNWA

-203 KITATDGK
+203 EITATDGK

-303 HTVNVSLVDKNG
+303 HTVNVSLVDKSG

-416 ENDTVNFKAQM
+416 GNDTVNFKAQM

-730 ARTFNMKPAY
+730 ARTFNMTPAY

-749 LISFSEKI
+749 LITFSERI

-787 GSTEASTLM
+787 GTTEASTLM